1 MADGIQIST
10 QVLLET
16 ADKVR
21 TINNTLDAKLADI
34 NKNMNDLEA
43 TWKSDAASDIRAAMN
58 ALKPRFEEYKNVV
71 ESYAKFLVNTA
82 QNYESTAKYDKVNK
96 CYLYHR
102 GLY

>member
-10 QVLLET
+10 QVLLDT

-21 TINNTLDAKLADI
+21 TINSTLDQKLADI

-43 TWKSDAASDIRAAMN
+43 TWKSDAATDIRAAMN

-82 QNYESTAKYDKVNK
+82 QNYESTESTVQTNASAFK
-96 CYLYHR
+96 
-102 GLY
+102 

>member
-10 QVLLET
+10 QVLLDT

-21 TINNTLDAKLADI
+21 SINNNLDQKLTDI

-43 TWKSDAASDIRAAMN
+43 TWKSEGAETIRAAMN
-58 ALKPRFEEYKNVV
+58 ALKPRFEEYKSVV

-82 QNYESTAKYDKVNK
+82 QSYESTESAVQSNASAF
-96 CYLYHR
+96 R
-102 GLY
+102 

>member
-10 QVLLET
+10 QVLLDT

-21 TINNTLDAKLADI
+21 SINTTLDTKLADI

-43 TWKSDAASDIRAAMN
+43 TWKSDAATDIRAAMN

-71 ESYAKFLVNTA
+71 ESYAKFLVTTA
-82 QNYESTAKYDKVNK
+82 QNYENTESAVQNSASAFK
-96 CYLYHR
+96 
-102 GLY
+102 